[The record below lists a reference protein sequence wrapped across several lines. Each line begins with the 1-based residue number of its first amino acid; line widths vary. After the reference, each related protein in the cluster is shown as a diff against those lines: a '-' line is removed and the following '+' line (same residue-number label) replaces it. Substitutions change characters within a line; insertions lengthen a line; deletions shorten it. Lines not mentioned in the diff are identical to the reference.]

1 VTLTTTLE
9 QSDSAASRIKTLPPS
24 AVIARSSPW
33 RWVLATG
40 LSLAGTQLALAPA
53 RAGLLAPILQMM
65 RPRIESRL
73 AEECRKLVS
82 QQAGESLEPE
92 LNRLV
97 EQPCRSLARPVSACL
112 IRETSRT
119 GRELGV
125 ISELVA
131 GRVGDDA
138 EVVIKRCIA
147 SMLGLSESSLQ
158 ELPLQTLV
166 ERWRR

>member
-40 LSLAGTQLALAPA
+40 LGLAGAQLALAPA

-65 RPRIESRL
+65 RPRIESHL

-82 QQAGESLEPE
+82 QQAGESLKPE